1 MTFRV
6 FVTETA
12 AADLHRYFLRAA
24 EAAPQT
30 AVDWLDRFE
39 QALASLADNPQRCPF
54 APESDVVDAE
64 IRQLIV
70 GRRSGTF
77 RVLFTI
83 QADEVRILHIRRG
96 VMAPASP
103 DEFHE

>member
-1 MTFRV
+1 MTYRV
-6 FVTETA
+6 LVTATA

-30 AVDWLDRFE
+30 AADWLDRFE

-77 RVLFTI
+77 RVLLTI
-83 QADEVRILHIRRG
+83 DADEVRFLHIRRG
-96 VMAPASP
+96 AMVQVPP